1 MVLGTDLGSGNVDI
15 SLVLKVFLKRCVFSC
30 FYLFFY
36 VICFWSIGQ
45 KHQNI
50 VVILGGQNVD
60 IMLVLIGFS
69 EMRVFSQVSFLNDF
83 FEKSKGKKRTWA
95 NPMGSKQW
103 KSLYEI
109 DNFTFLFVYVFF
121 LFLKKCE
128 T

>member
-30 FYLFFY
+30 FSSFFNL
-36 VICFWSIGQ
+36 ICFWLIEK
-45 KHQNI
+45 KHQKN

-69 EMRVFSQVSFLNDF
+69 EMRVFSQVSFFNDG
-83 FEKSKGKKRTWA
+83 FENVKGKKRTWA
-95 NPMGSKQW
+95 NPMSSKQW

-121 LFLKKCE
+121 RFLKKYE
-128 T
+128 K